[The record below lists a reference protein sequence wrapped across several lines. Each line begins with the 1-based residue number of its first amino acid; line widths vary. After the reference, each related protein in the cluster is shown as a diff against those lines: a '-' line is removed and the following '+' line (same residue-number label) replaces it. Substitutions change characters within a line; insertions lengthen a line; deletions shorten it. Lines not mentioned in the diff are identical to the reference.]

1 MGNMEVRNVV
11 NQTVK
16 DSTPTRPKIKSCK
29 DCIDPENN
37 PGYHL
42 VESDVDVGYWIPQP
56 VHNELDPEQ
65 FAQPLYLD
73 VGAGKYSQL
82 EGWTAV
88 DLYTEAD
95 INATMWD
102 IPLPDGSV
110 KGIMSQNALEH
121 VQKSNVVPTL
131 QEWNRLLEVGGQLEL
146 MVPDLEW
153 ACQWFLY
160 RPTNQWDMDII
171 YGNQQHQGEFHL
183 TGFTRD
189 ILAQYF
195 KESVEDRKTKW
206 YIESIEYLFGE
217 MTSEEIEPGKH
228 HQDVTQ
234 RVILLKANKI

>member
-1 MGNMEVRNVV
+1 M
-11 NQTVK
+11 TK
-16 DSTPTRPKIKSCK
+16 TKIKPCAE
-29 DCIDPENN
+29 CIDPEFN
-37 PGYHL
+37 PGYHADI
-42 VESDVDVGYWIPQP
+42 EGYREAPIYQA
-56 VHNELDPEQ
+56 HKELDPEQ

-95 INATMWD
+95 INAPMWE

-121 VQKSNVVPTL
+121 VQKDRVVPTL
-131 QEWNRLLEVGGQLEL
+131 REWARLLEKGGRLEL

-153 ACQWFLY
+153 ACHWFIA
-160 RPTNQWDMDII
+160 RPTNGWDMDII
-171 YGNQQHQGEFHL
+171 YGNQQHMGEFHL

-189 ILAQYF
+189 IIKDYF
-195 KESVEDRKTKW
+195 EQSVDKDTEW

-217 MTSEEIEPGKH
+217 MTSIEIEPGIYK
-228 HQDVTQ
+228 QDVTQ
-234 RVILLKANKI
+234 RVILVKANKI